1 MGPSVNVFFLFWMVV
16 TQVCSFC
23 KYSLS
28 HTFMIGVLLS
38 LNIYSSVLIVFG
50 KNMLEP
56 YLSSWLLT
64 HVILLVER
72 KVAVMYFSRVILE
85 ILKKYTPKCK

>member
-38 LNIYSSVLIVFG
+38 LNIYSSGSIVLG
-50 KNMLEP
+50 KNVLEP
-56 YLSSWLLT
+56 CLSSWLLT
-64 HVILLVER
+64 HVIFLVER
-72 KVAVMYFSRVILE
+72 KVALMYFSQVTLE
-85 ILKKYTPKCK
+85 ILKKYTQKYK